1 LISVNSYLFKADCPC
16 LRVLGQDVVDKL
28 GVKLHQNMLKN
39 AAQRRGEDHVQNPF
53 ECCLSNQFCLPE
65 CQEFQE
71 RTLHWHFDIYIY
83 LFFAHIPLDLIKLY
97 SSWARTKDARGD
109 RRNPAG
115 VVWQTIS
122 LGQKHGSTAAYSGQR
137 AACHSSSL
145 SKGPSESSEIVKKEL
160 GLTPSNRL
168 CVQGRC
174 KE

>member
-1 LISVNSYLFKADCPC
+1 MRHKDA
-16 LRVLGQDVVDKL
+16 
-28 GVKLHQNMLKN
+28 VKTTSKIRSN
-39 AAQRRGEDHVQNPF
+39 AAFPTNF
-53 ECCLSNQFCLPE
+53 ASLSVKNFKKEPCIGIL
-65 CQEFQE
+65 
-71 RTLHWHFDIYIY
+71 IYIY

-160 GLTPSNRL
+160 VLTPSNRL